1 MRVLTVAA
9 HPDDE
14 VLGCGGTLALLS
26 EKGAEVHILILGEG
40 VTSRDRKRDPEA
52 RRKEIETLRKA
63 AERAAEILK
72 AGAIYFESLPDNRFD
87 ALNFLDLVKLV
98 EEYLGRI
105 LPQTIFTHFPGDL
118 NLDHVLT
125 ARAVLTAARPLPG
138 SPVRRIYAF
147 EVPSSTEWNF
157 TESFRPNAYFDISDT
172 LSRKLEALKCYRQE
186 LRDFPH
192 PRSPEGVKIL
202 ARRRGMETGVSAAE
216 AFVLLRALE
225 RPASILFA
233 SQLPEKKGEHL
244 ELALSWIKEHEGL
257 RLKPYRDTV
266 GKLTIGYGRN
276 LEDVGLSP
284 EEAEV
289 LLRNDL
295 LRCEAE
301 LREALG
307 GTYEA
312 LSPVRKAVL
321 LDMIYNL
328 GKPRFLGF
336 KRMIAALKAG
346 DFSRAAGEMLD
357 SRWAA
362 QVGRR
367 AQFLAEKMREG

>member
-1 MRVLTVAA
+1 MRVFTVAA

-40 VTSRDRKRDPEA
+40 VTSRDRKRDLEA
-52 RRKEIETLRKA
+52 RREEIEALHKA
-63 AERAAEILK
+63 AERAAEIL
-72 AGAIYFESLPDNRFD
+72 GAKEIYFESLPDNRFD
-87 ALNFLDLVKLV
+87 TLDFLDLVKLV
-98 EEYLGRI
+98 EKYLGKIR
-105 LPQTIFTHFPGDL
+105 PQTIFTHFPGDL

-125 ARAVLTAARPLPG
+125 ARAVLTAARPLPET
-138 SPVRRIYAF
+138 PVRRIYAF
-147 EVPSSTEWNF
+147 EVLSSTEWNF
-157 TESFRPNAYFDISDT
+157 TEAFRPNVYFDISET
-172 LSRKLEALKCYRQE
+172 LSRKLKALGCYRGE

-192 PRSPEGVKIL
+192 PRSPEGVKNL
-202 ARRRGMETGVSAAE
+202 AQHRGMETGVPAAE
-216 AFVLLRALE
+216 AFCLLRSLEPPEVLLA
-225 RPASILFA
+225 PSV
-233 SQLPEKKGEHL
+233 KGKHL
-244 ELALSWIKEHEGL
+244 ELALSWIKRHEGL

-276 LEDVGLSP
+276 LEDAGLSP

-295 LRCEAE
+295 FRCEAE

-307 GTYEA
+307 ETYEA
-312 LSPVRKAVL
+312 LSPARKAAL

-328 GKPRFLGF
+328 GKTRFLGF
-336 KRMIAALKAG
+336 KKMIAALKAG
-346 DFSRAAGEMLD
+346 DFARAAAEMLD

-362 QVGRR
+362 QVGQR
-367 AQFLAEKMREG
+367 AQFLAEKMREE

>member
-1 MRVLTVAA
+1 MRILTVAA

-14 VLGCGGTLALLS
+14 VLGCGGTLALFA
-26 EKGAEVHILILGEG
+26 EKGTEVYILILGEG
-40 VTSRDRKRDPEA
+40 VTSRDRKRDPGA
-52 RRKEIETLRKA
+52 RREEIKALREA
-63 AERAAEILK
+63 AREAANILGAREIF
-72 AGAIYFESLPDNRFD
+72 FEDLPDNRFD
-87 ALNFLDLVKLV
+87 SLDFLDLVKLV
-98 EEYLGRI
+98 EEHLGRI
-105 LPQTIFTHFPGDL
+105 RPQTIFTHFPGDL
-118 NLDHVLT
+118 NLDHALT
-125 ARAVLTAARPLPG
+125 ARAVLTAARPLPET
-138 SPVRRIYAF
+138 SVRRIYAF

-157 TESFRPNAYFDISDT
+157 TEAFRPNAYFDISDT

-186 LRDFPH
+186 LRNFPH
-192 PRSPEGVKIL
+192 PRSLEGVEIL
-202 ARRRGMETGVSAAE
+202 ARHRGMETGVPAAE
-216 AFVLLRALE
+216 AFVLLRSLE
-225 RPASILFA
+225 HPDSLASTSEPAK
-233 SQLPEKKGEHL
+233 KKGKHF

-257 RLKPYRDTV
+257 RLKPYRDTI

-276 LEDVGLSP
+276 LEDIGLSL
-284 EEAEV
+284 EEAEA

-295 LRCEAE
+295 SRCEAE
-301 LREALG
+301 LREVLG
-307 GTYEA
+307 ETYEA

-328 GKPRFLGF
+328 GKSRFLGF

-346 DFSRAAGEMLD
+346 DFSRAAEEMLD